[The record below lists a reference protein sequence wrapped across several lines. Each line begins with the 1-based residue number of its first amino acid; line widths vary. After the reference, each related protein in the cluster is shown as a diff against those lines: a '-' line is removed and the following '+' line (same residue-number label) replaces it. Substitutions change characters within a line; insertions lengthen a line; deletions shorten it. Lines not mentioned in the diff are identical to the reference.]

1 MKGRVICVIAGVITA
16 LAGIQEAALAI
27 QACPD
32 SNSCAEVKV
41 DVGTL
46 GTLKVGDTFDAQLMF
61 KQGPDSGQAG
71 GIGKLAALA
80 LTLGIPGTGSAVP
93 LTLATCALNADGFPE
108 ADVIPDASIA
118 SNFNVVVEN
127 ANCNNGR
134 THCLCPDPGQPQQTR
149 DNFIN
154 LVVYG
159 PHLPLPTPG
168 AGGIDIP
175 TLPTGPQGL
184 VTFKLKVNAAAG
196 GEVPLHIM
204 NQVTDTSRPQ
214 FTAFLSVGDKIAV
227 DQTCVPIAGQP
238 PCSTTESVSQV
249 QMADATVST
258 LGCVGDC
265 DSSGSVGVNE
275 VVLMTNIALG
285 TDQPSSCPAGDPAN
299 DGVQINDIV
308 TAVNNALHGCPS

>member
-1 MKGRVICVIAGVITA
+1 MKGRALVVIVAAIVA
-16 LAGIQEAALAI
+16 LACTEQAVSATVQE
-27 QACPD
+27 CPD
-32 SNSCAEVKV
+32 PNSCAEVKV
-41 DVGTL
+41 EVGTTE
-46 GTLKVGDTFDAQLMF
+46 TLKVGDTFDAQLMF
-61 KQGPDSGQAG
+61 KQGPDNGQAG

-118 SNFNVVVEN
+118 ANFNVVVEN

-134 THCLCPDPGQPQQTR
+134 THCLCPDAGQTR

-154 LVVYG
+154 LVIYG

-175 TLPTGPQGL
+175 TLPAGPQGL
-184 VTFKLKVNAAAG
+184 VTFHLKATASAG
-196 GEVPLHIM
+196 GEIPLHII
-204 NQVTDTSRPQ
+204 NQVTDGSRPQ
-214 FTAFLSVGDKIAV
+214 FTAFLSVGDKVAK
-227 DQTCVPIAGQP
+227 DQTCKPVDGQP
-238 PCSTTESVSQV
+238 PCSAAQSESQV
-249 QMADATVST
+249 EMADAAVNT
-258 LGCVGDC
+258 LGCIGDC
-265 DSSGSVGVNE
+265 DNSASVDVNE
-275 VVLMTNIALG
+275 VVIMTNIALG
-285 TDQPSSCPAGDPAN
+285 TDQPSSCPSGDPVG

>member
-1 MKGRVICVIAGVITA
+1 MKGRVICVIAGAIGA
-16 LAGIQEAALAI
+16 LTGIRAAALAI

-32 SNSCAEVKV
+32 PNNCAAAMVN
-41 DVGTL
+41 VGAT

-61 KQGPDSGQAG
+61 KQGPDNAQAAG

-80 LTLGIPGTGSAVP
+80 LTLGIPGTGSGTP
-93 LTLATCALNADGFPE
+93 LTLATCTLNADGFPE
-108 ADVIPDASIA
+108 ADVIPDPSIA

-134 THCLCPDPGQPQQTR
+134 THCLCPDAGQTR

-154 LVVYG
+154 LVIYG

-175 TLPTGPQGL
+175 TLPAGPQGL
-184 VTFKLKVNAAAG
+184 VTFKLKVNAGAG
-196 GEVPLHIM
+196 GVVPLHII
-204 NQVTDTSRPQ
+204 NQVTDSSRPQ
-214 FTAFLSVGDKIAV
+214 FTAFLSVGDKVAV
-227 DQTCVPIAGQP
+227 DQTCVPVTGQP
-238 PCSTTESVSQV
+238 PCSTEQSVSQV
-249 QMADATVST
+249 QVTDASVPT

-265 DSSGSVGVNE
+265 DNSGSVSVGE
-275 VVLMTNIALG
+275 VIILTNIALG
-285 TDQPSSCPAGDPAN
+285 TDQASSCPAGDPASN
-299 DGVQINDIV
+299 GVQINDIV